1 MINLLRFMHSI
12 LLNTQKKDFMH
23 IGWYAGI
30 SLVQGGPGF
39 PLLADAVYKYLCT
52 GKTTN
57 IEVDDEDLPLVIKA
71 LIQEVIQSY

>member
-1 MINLLRFMHSI
+1 VINLLRFMHSI

>member
-1 MINLLRFMHSI
+1 MHNI
-12 LLNTQKKDFMH
+12 LLNAQKEDFKH

-39 PLLADAVYKYLCT
+39 PLLADAVYEYLCT

-57 IEVDDEDLPLVIKA
+57 IVVNDEDLPLLIKA
-71 LIQEVIQSY
+71 LILQVIYVPIENS